1 MRKKSC
7 QVVNFIASEN
17 IFLKWRWSEDIFRW
31 RETKKIHNQQIS
43 SKIIA
48 KISSGIKEMIL
59 AGNLEHWN
67 IRKDEQQKWYIFK
80 SIFAIVWQLIT
91 HTHTHPLCSRIVGKH
106 QSFTLSRA
114 VGSAQW
120 PLHCKFSEGEQ
131 DPKKDWAQNSY
142 QFGRKGGQILLKFI

>member
-91 HTHTHPLCSRIVGKH
+91 HTHTHTLYTYKHILAKHALRTLEDSLYYMCIVY
-106 QSFTLSRA
+106 
-114 VGSAQW
+114 V
-120 PLHCKFSEGEQ
+120 CVCVCVC
-131 DPKKDWAQNSY
+131 
-142 QFGRKGGQILLKFI
+142 I